1 MPKTKISE
9 NNEEKAGK
17 NAKPNKKKTI
27 SIILVVLLLLA
38 GSSAG
43 AYMFFFKPAAQAGE
57 VKKTKVAE
65 EKESLDMGEMVVNLS
80 GSSAHYL
87 RVKVTIDYPK
97 NSKLKEELTKKKHII
112 SDVIISTLRS
122 KTLAE
127 VSNANAIQGLKNSLI
142 EEINHN
148 LDSGEITGIYF
159 TDFLVQ

>member
-1 MPKTKISE
+1 LAKTKISE

-17 NAKPNKKKTI
+17 NAKPKKKKTI
-27 SIILVVLLLLA
+27 LIILVALVILA

-43 AYMFFFKPAAQAGE
+43 AYIFFFKPAAQTGE
-57 VKKTKVAE
+57 VKKPKTE
-65 EKESLDMGEMVVNLS
+65 EKESLDLGEMIVNLS

-87 RVKVTIDYPK
+87 RVKVIIDYPK
-97 NSKLKEELTKKKHII
+97 DKKLAEELNKKKHIV
-112 SDVIISTLRS
+112 SDVVISTLRS

-127 VSNANAIQGLKNSLI
+127 VGNANAIQGLKKSLVD
-142 EEINHN
+142 EINNN